1 MMEGVR
7 TEEGKSSN
15 NTCFIVYGMGRRDNN

>member
-7 TEEGKSSN
+7 TEEGKSN
-15 NTCFIVYGMGRRDNN
+15 DNTCFSIWYGRAW